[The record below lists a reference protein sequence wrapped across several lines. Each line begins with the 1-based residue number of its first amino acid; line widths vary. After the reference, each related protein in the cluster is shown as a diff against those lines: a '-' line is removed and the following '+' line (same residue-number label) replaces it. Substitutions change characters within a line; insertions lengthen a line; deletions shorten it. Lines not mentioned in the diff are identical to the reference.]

1 MKKILFVLLALAF
14 AGCKKSLKE
23 DPRGQ
28 VVGSQALST
37 VAGLNAALTGT
48 YKPLATTWVSGFTTA
63 AIDAVLMGS
72 DDLTTHPAS
81 NKQDFREFD
90 QYNVSSLNGRMVNIW
105 NGCYKSIQGANNIIN
120 NYKTTSG
127 DAATIN
133 QIVGE
138 AYYLR
143 ALDYYWL
150 IRLWGKI
157 PLITSEVYDP
167 SVLKVSG
174 TGPAEVYKLIES
186 DLINAEKLMADKKK
200 DDGRASKGAASAL
213 LADVYLTEGGWPIND
228 NSKYAL
234 AAAKAKEVIDN
245 KASYGFDLVS
255 NLNTLWQNTKA
266 GTATAEEVFSIH
278 NCGTCNWFNS
288 NVVTG
293 ASAMPLEENGW
304 DDYFT
309 EIRFFIDFPAGIRK
323 DVTFHTVI
331 TKADGTKIPW
341 QSTFV
346 KHPYYQKFRAPD
358 DGNIN
363 SPSSTLHLM
372 RFAHVLLIYAEAQA
386 RTGAPNEQ
394 AYSSINSIRS
404 RAGLAPLS
412 GLSSTDFIN
421 AVINERAWEFAGE
434 YTRWFDIT
442 RLQIL
447 PAVIAKRDAA
457 ENPVIGTPK
466 YYLPVPAGETQ
477 LDPNLSN

>member
-1 MKKILFVLLALAF
+1 ML
-14 AGCKKSLKE
+14 
-23 DPRGQ
+23 
-28 VVGSQALST
+28 
-37 VAGLNAALTGT
+37 
-48 YKPLATTWVSGFTTA
+48 
-63 AIDAVLMGS
+63 
-72 DDLTTHPAS
+72 
-81 NKQDFREFD
+81 
-90 QYNVSSLNGRMVNIW
+90 
-105 NGCYKSIQGANNIIN
+105 
-120 NYKTTSG
+120 
-127 DAATIN
+127 
-133 QIVGE
+133 
-138 AYYLR
+138 
-143 ALDYYWL
+143 
-150 IRLWGKI
+150 
-157 PLITSEVYDP
+157 
-167 SVLKVSG
+167 
-174 TGPAEVYKLIES
+174 
-186 DLINAEKLMADKKK
+186 
-200 DDGRASKGAASAL
+200 
-213 LADVYLTEGGWPIND
+213 
-228 NSKYAL
+228 
-234 AAAKAKEVIDN
+234 
-245 KASYGFDLVS
+245 
-255 NLNTLWQNTKA
+255 
-266 GTATAEEVFSIH
+266 SIH

-309 EIRFFIDFPAGIRK
+309 EIRFFNDFPAGIRK

-466 YYLPVPAGETQ
+466 YYLPIPAGETQ
-477 LDPNLSN
+477 LDPNLNN